1 MVNLGDFMGRR
12 WDRLLA
18 LISSLIIPAIWALI
32 ILPLL
37 GMGIPHL
44 ADTLADPSIQSAI
57 VFSLEEATLASLIA
71 ITLAIPLGYLNAT
84 YDYPGRRIVEI
95 ATLAPFTMPTIS
107 VALAFLLMV
116 RVGLLTP
123 GLLAISLANAY
134 FNFGFCAQMI
144 SSSLLTVGKRI
155 EEAADVLG
163 ASRWMKWRKI
173 ILPLSLR
180 GVSYGFILTFTL
192 SFASFAVPLLL
203 GGPGSRTLEVEI
215 YSLYKVFLDEGKASA
230 AAILQLIVTFLL
242 SILMSRRAKLA
253 RALELRRRRI
263 LPKSLLPLLIVPYAL
278 SVVALYPIGYL
289 FLKSIFS
296 PYTGKFDPLV
306 YLDFL
311 IPRYDPILGV
321 STIRPLLNSLFF
333 ASMTALIV
341 LTLSSLIL
349 LSNKARKLARDLS
362 ILPLGTSSITLALG
376 LFLFSSELGIP
387 GWIAIVMSHVLIAF
401 PFAISSLESG
411 ISGISSHLMDA
422 AETLGASRLDAI
434 FKVLLPAALPAVL
447 SAAFYS
453 LAISLSETSASTLLA
468 TPETLTLT
476 VAALRYSGARRFQLA
491 AAASFIIMLLTW
503 IFLLVKS
510 RIEVGLPWLKSE

>member
-1 MVNLGDFMGRR
+1 MGRR

-18 LISSLIIPAIWALI
+18 IISSLLIPLIWAII

-37 GMGIPHL
+37 GAGVPYLKDALM
-44 ADTLADPSIQSAI
+44 DPSIRSAI
-57 VFSLEEATLASLIA
+57 TFSLEEAILASLIA
-71 ITLAIPLGYLNAT
+71 VTLAIPLGYINAT
-84 YDYPGRRIVEI
+84 YEYPGRKIVEVV
-95 ATLAPFTMPTIS
+95 TLAPFTMPTIS

-116 RVGLLTP
+116 RTGLLAP

-163 ASRWMKWRKI
+163 ASKWMKWKKI

-230 AAILQLIVTFLL
+230 AAILQLLVTFSLSLL
-242 SILMSRRAKLA
+242 MGRESKAA
-253 RALELRRRRI
+253 RAMELRRRKNIPR
-263 LPKSLLPLLIVPYAL
+263 SLLPALILPYAL
-278 SVVALYPIGYL
+278 SLMALYPIGYL
-289 FLKSIFS
+289 FLRSLVS
-296 PYTGKFDPLV
+296 PYTGKLDPLI
-306 YLDFL
+306 YLAFL
-311 IPRYDPILGV
+311 VPRYDPILGA

-333 ASMTALIV
+333 AFMTALTV
-341 LTLSSLIL
+341 LTISSLIL
-349 LSNKARKLARDLS
+349 LSDKARILARDLS

-376 LFLFSSELGIP
+376 LFLFSSKLGIP
-387 GWIAIVMSHVLIAF
+387 GWIAMVMSHILIAF
-401 PFAISSLESG
+401 PFAIRSLESG
-411 ISGISSHLMDA
+411 VSGISPHLMDA
-422 AETLGASRLDAI
+422 AETLGASKLDAI

-491 AAASFIIMLLTW
+491 AAASSMVMVLTW

-510 RIEVGLPWLKSE
+510 RIEVGLPWLRSE